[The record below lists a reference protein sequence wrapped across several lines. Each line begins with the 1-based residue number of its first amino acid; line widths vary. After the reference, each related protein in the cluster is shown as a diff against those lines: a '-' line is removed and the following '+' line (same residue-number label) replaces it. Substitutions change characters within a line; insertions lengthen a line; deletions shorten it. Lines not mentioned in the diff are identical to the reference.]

1 MGSLIWQRLEGW
13 ALATHPGGLCAPRVR
28 SEGNRNTAEP
38 CTRSRAP
45 GGAARAVSSARPL
58 QDPASCPAAPPA
70 RFPEPRSAVTRAL
83 RGHRPE
89 CVVGAARQALSPL
102 PLSRISQR
110 VPDGLGRLSLR
121 PPALAIPSV
130 GCSPRPA
137 HGLPVVS
144 APPQNRGARSAG
156 LRCAALPA
164 LTRRPRARS
173 WGHSV
178 VFLRIW
184 ARYPGPRRLQS
195 PCGRAPCY
203 VCRRGSPD

>member
-13 ALATHPGGLCAPRVR
+13 ALATHPGGLCASRVR
-28 SEGNRNTAEP
+28 SQGNRNTAEP

-45 GGAARAVSSARPL
+45 GGAARAVSSGPTAPGPGL
-58 QDPASCPAAPPA
+58 LPGSPAS
-70 RFPEPRSAVTRAL
+70 AVSGARAL

-89 CVVGAARQALSPL
+89 WSAGVDAARQALSPL

-121 PPALAIPSV
+121 PPALEIPSV
-130 GCSPRPA
+130 GCRPALPTASLWSPRPA
-137 HGLPVVS
+137 
-144 APPQNRGARSAG
+144 QNPGARPS
-156 LRCAALPA
+156 RPYTPA
-164 LTRRPRARS
+164 LCPVL
-173 WGHSV
+173 GHSG

-184 ARYPGPRRLQS
+184 ARYPGPRRLQR

-203 VCRRGSPD
+203 VCRRGSPA